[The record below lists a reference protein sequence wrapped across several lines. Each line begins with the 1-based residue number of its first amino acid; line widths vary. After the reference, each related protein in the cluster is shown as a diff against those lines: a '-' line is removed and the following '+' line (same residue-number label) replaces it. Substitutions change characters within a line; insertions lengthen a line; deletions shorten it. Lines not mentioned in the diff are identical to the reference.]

1 VQVVEDP
8 FLQLRHC
15 IQRVIQ
21 SWDADRAKLYRK
33 EMKIADDWGTA
44 VLVQAMVYGNL
55 DDRSGT
61 GVLFTRNPR
70 KKTGGV
76 SLFGDFVLR
85 SQGEDVVRGL
95 VETFPISEEQRRMA
109 GQRAPLS
116 MESHFPEIYGEL
128 LRISEDLVLVR
139 GFNHQEV
146 EFTFEDRDV
155 PSLYVLQARD
165 IITAEASVVTTF
177 TPTPELDASYLAQG
191 FGAGGGALSGRVA
204 HSEKDIAEIWKDHPD
219 CKIILVRPNTVP
231 EDMHMIFLA
240 DGLLTSRGGATSH
253 AAVAAQRIGRA
264 CVVGCRAL
272 HVDEREGKTTVGDR
286 VIRSGD
292 FLSINGYDGS
302 VYVGAH
308 EVKQTRRVTDL

>member
-1 VQVVEDP
+1 
-8 FLQLRHC
+8 
-15 IQRVIQ
+15 
-21 SWDADRAKLYRK
+21 
-33 EMKIADDWGTA
+33 
-44 VLVQAMVYGNL
+44 
-55 DDRSGT
+55 
-61 GVLFTRNPR
+61 
-70 KKTGGV
+70 
-76 SLFGDFVLR
+76 
-85 SQGEDVVRGL
+85 
-95 VETFPISEEQRRMA
+95 
-109 GQRAPLS
+109 

-177 TPTPELDASYLAQG
+177 APTPELDASYLAQG
-191 FGAGGGALSGRVA
+191 IGAGGGALSGRVA

-253 AAVAAQRIGRA
+253 AAVAAQRIGRT

-302 VYVGAH
+302 VYSGAH